1 MTAYNKTMD
10 YKQTIEE
17 GLKHALKQKEGSR
30 VSVLRMLLSSLK
42 YKEVEKGR
50 SLSEEEF
57 HGVVKTLIK
66 QRSESIESFKKG
78 QRLDLADKEERE
90 LEVLK
95 EFVPTQMS
103 EAELSAAIEEA
114 VVGADAKSPR
124 DMGRVMKSLMDKYGS
139 RVDGKVLSEM
149 VRKRLSS

>member
-1 MTAYNKTMD
+1 
-10 YKQTIEE
+10 
-17 GLKHALKQKEGSR
+17 
-30 VSVLRMLLSSLK
+30 MLMSSIK

-50 SLSEEEF
+50 PLSEDEF

-78 QRLDLADKEERE
+78 QRLDLAEKEEKE

-95 EFVPTQMS
+95 TFVPAPLS
-103 EAELSAAIEEA
+103 EAEVAAAIEEA
-114 VVGADAKSPR
+114 VVAADAKGPK
-124 DMGRVMKSLMDKYGS
+124 DMGKVMKSLMDTCGS

>member
-1 MTAYNKTMD
+1 MD
-10 YKQTIEE
+10 HKETIEE
-17 GLKHALKQKEGSR
+17 GLKTALKQRDSSR
-30 VSVLRMLLSSLK
+30 VSVLRMLMSSIK

-50 SLSEEEF
+50 PLSEDEF

-78 QRLDLADKEERE
+78 QRLDLVDKEEKE

-95 EFVPTQMS
+95 TFVPAPLS
-103 EAELSAAIEEA
+103 EAEVAAAIEEA
-114 VVGADAKSPR
+114 VVAADAKGPK
-124 DMGRVMKSLMDKYGS
+124 DMGKVMKSLMDTCGS

-149 VRKRLSS
+149 VKKRLSS

>member
-1 MTAYNKTMD
+1 MEYRK
-10 YKQTIEE
+10 TIEE
-17 GLKHALKQKEGSR
+17 GLKTALKQKDSSR
-30 VSVLRMLLSSLK
+30 LSVLRMLLSSLQ

-50 SLSEEEF
+50 PLLEDEF
-57 HGVVKTLIK
+57 HGVVKTLVK

-78 QRLDLADKEERE
+78 QRLDLVEKEERE

-95 EFVPTQMS
+95 EFIPAQMS

-114 VVGADAKSPR
+114 VVAADAKGPK
-124 DMGRVMKSLMDKYGS
+124 DMGRVMKSLMDKCGS
-139 RVDGKVLSEM
+139 KVDGKVLSEM

>member
-1 MTAYNKTMD
+1 ME

-17 GLKHALKQKEGSR
+17 GLKKALKQKDSSR
-30 VSVLRMLLSSLK
+30 LSVLRMLLSSLK

-50 SLSEEEF
+50 PLSEDEF
-57 HGVVKTLIK
+57 HGVVKTLAK

-78 QRLDLADKEERE
+78 QRLDLVEKEERE

-95 EFVPTQMS
+95 EFIPAQMS
-103 EAELSAAIEEA
+103 EAELSAVIEEA
-114 VVGADAKSPR
+114 VIAADAKGPK
-124 DMGRVMKSLMDKYGS
+124 DMGRVMKSLMDQCGS
-139 RVDGKVLSEM
+139 KVDGKVLSEM

>member
-1 MTAYNKTMD
+1 MEPKHI
-10 YKQTIEE
+10 IEE
-17 GLKHALKQKEGSR
+17 NLKAALKQKDGSR
-30 VSVLRMLLSSLK
+30 VSVLRMLLSSIK

-78 QRLDLADKEERE
+78 QRLDLVDKEEKE
-90 LEVLK
+90 LTVLK
-95 EFVPTQMS
+95 EFVPAQMS
-103 EAELSAAIEEA
+103 EAELLGAIEEA
-114 VVGADAKSPR
+114 VVEADATSPK
-124 DMGRVMKSLMDKYGS
+124 DMGRVMKSLMDKHGS
-139 RVDGKVLSEM
+139 KVDGKVLSEM

>member
-1 MTAYNKTMD
+1 ME

-17 GLKHALKQKEGSR
+17 GLKKALKQKDSSR
-30 VSVLRMLLSSLK
+30 LSVLRMLLSSLK

-50 SLSEEEF
+50 PLSEDEF
-57 HGVVKTLIK
+57 HGVVKTLAK

-78 QRLDLADKEERE
+78 QRLDLVEKEERE

-95 EFVPTQMS
+95 EFIPAQMS
-103 EAELSAAIEEA
+103 EAELSAVIEEA
-114 VVGADAKSPR
+114 VIAADAKGPK
-124 DMGRVMKSLMDKYGS
+124 DMGWVMKSLMDQCGS
-139 RVDGKVLSEM
+139 KVDGKVLSEM